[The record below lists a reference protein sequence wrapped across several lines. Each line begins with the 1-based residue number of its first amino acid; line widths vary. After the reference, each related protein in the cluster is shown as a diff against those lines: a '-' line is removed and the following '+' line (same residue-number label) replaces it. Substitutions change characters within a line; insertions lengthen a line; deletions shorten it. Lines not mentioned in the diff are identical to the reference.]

1 MTLDEI
7 GSRRGSSTD
16 REMFFVCVRRPKDTA
31 YFQHR
36 SLHALCVDTNRDPR
50 PRVCAVLD
58 WDSILCPVSHCY
70 DQKCLAY
77 DHHQMRSQPPWP
89 QVHFPRHARS
99 QILYFLPVL
108 CPRCWN
114 LLVSCTRN
122 IFWFLP
128 ASNVAQSHI
137 SGHRIRHLA
146 GPGPGPLCSHLLSTQ
161 TCCHLTH
168 FLFTQIAAAVT
179 LRTAILV
186 TASLVLIK
194 FQFQFYYRAVISH
207 SYREHIAIVKLAA
220 ENIRVNKIYG
230 MFVAFNITVFEPTFI
245 TLSYMQI
252 FITVFW
258 FPQKEA
264 RLKALNTCI
273 AHICDFLRFY
283 LLGFFSFFAHRFG
296 SHIPPYIHIL
306 FSVGSSISQST
317 CLWSKTKQICI
328 HRVKMFCL

>member
-1 MTLDEI
+1 
-7 GSRRGSSTD
+7 
-16 REMFFVCVRRPKDTA
+16 
-31 YFQHR
+31 
-36 SLHALCVDTNRDPR
+36 
-50 PRVCAVLD
+50 
-58 WDSILCPVSHCY
+58 
-70 DQKCLAY
+70 
-77 DHHQMRSQPPWP
+77 MRSQPPWP

-252 FITVFW
+252 FITLFW

-264 RLKALNTCI
+264 RLKSLASLTSVSFSSSTSLVSSHSLHIGLVLTSHLIFISSFLAL
-273 AHICDFLRFY
+273 ICWSLH
-283 LLGFFSFFAHRFG
+283 FS
-296 SHIPPYIHIL
+296 IHL
-306 FSVGSSISQST
+306 SMVQRPSRSVSIG
-317 CLWSKTKQICI
+317 
-328 HRVKMFCL
+328 